1 MVVGMIPKIAT
12 SSTQSGFSHL
22 EGKLADLQR
31 EFGSCVQ
38 RGVRL
43 ARYTTARVG
52 GPAAAFLEARSADEL
67 ARIVTYLWQMDL
79 PFSIIGGGSN
89 VLVSDMGLPAVVILN
104 RTRSIKSI
112 RFGFDRQS
120 PNVWAESGVS
130 LAVLVRRA
138 AQMGFGGMEWASGVP
153 GTLGGAVVGN
163 AGAFQSDMASVLSL
177 AEILHRNPMQPTG
190 FPERVQWTA
199 EQMGYGYRSSQLKS
213 RPGAAVVLGALLRLK
228 PSTPEV
234 VIARMDRLNACRKE
248 TQPPGASMGS
258 IFKNPPGD
266 YAGRLIEAAGL
277 KNKGIGGAF
286 ISSKHAN
293 FIINRGKASAA
304 DIYSLIRLAQKTVV
318 QKFGVQL
325 ELEIML
331 LGDFKTDAVSNIS
344 LVED

>member
-1 MVVGMIPKIAT
+1 MVVGMVLKRAT
-12 SSTQSGFSHL
+12 SNTQSGFPHL
-22 EGKLADLQR
+22 EGRLADLQR
-31 EFGSCVQ
+31 EFGSRVQ
-38 RGVRL
+38 RGIRL

-52 GPAAAFLEARSADEL
+52 GPAAAFVETRSADEL

-89 VLVSDMGLPAVVILN
+89 VLVSDLGLPSVVVLN
-104 RTRSIKSI
+104 RTRSTKSI
-112 RFGFDRQS
+112 QFGSDPQS
-120 PNVWAESGVS
+120 PQVWAESGVS
-130 LAVLVRRA
+130 LTALARRT
-138 AQMGFGGMEWASGVP
+138 AQMGFGGMEWVAGIP

-163 AGAFQSDMASVLSL
+163 AGAFQSDMTGVLSL
-177 AEILHRNPMQPTG
+177 AEILHRNPMLPTG
-190 FPERVQWTA
+190 SPERVQWTA

-213 RPGAAVVLGALLRLK
+213 RPGTAVVLGALLRLK

-234 VIARMDRLNACRKE
+234 VIAKMDRLKACRNE

-266 YAGRLIEAAGL
+266 HAGRLIEAAGL

-318 QKFGVQL
+318 QKFGIQL
-325 ELEIML
+325 ELEIVL
-331 LGDFKTDAVSNIS
+331 LGDFMTDAVGNIS